1 MGAGDLAAF
10 WRERVNLGRCRGIRE
25 ECAARPS
32 DVPEPSGCPREQFVV
47 AEHIEEMRCMEVW
60 GGNEPADRGVSM
72 AGLDAVVYSAP
83 VGAGASGGDVHYLS
97 SCATGRITRIL
108 VADVSGHGDTVANT
122 ARSLRDLMR
131 RFINFVDQTRL
142 VEGLNR
148 AFSDPVHGGL
158 FATAVVATYWAPT
171 GTLVVCNAGHPRPLI
186 YRARARRWS
195 VLTGES
201 GGDAESNGAVSDIP
215 LGIDADG
222 AYTQF
227 QVRLERGDLVVF
239 YTDAIIEARSPSGQ
253 LLGERGLLEI
263 MESMRGATSASTPT
277 ALTSAV
283 LEEVAKFRGGAA
295 SEDDT
300 TMLVLTPNDAVPRA
314 GLWQGIVASGRI
326 VRAALSTVVSG
337 RGSLPLPQMR
347 ADVIGGAVV
356 GRLNKGRS
364 RSR

>member
-1 MGAGDLAAF
+1 M
-10 WRERVNLGRCRGIRE
+10 
-25 ECAARPS
+25 
-32 DVPEPSGCPREQFVV
+32 V
-47 AEHIEEMRCMEVW
+47 AQHSSEMRCMEVW

-108 VADVSGHGDTVANT
+108 VADVSGHGDTVAST
-122 ARSLRDLMR
+122 AKSLRDLMR
-131 RFINFVDQTRL
+131 RFINFVDQSRL

-158 FATAVVATYWAPT
+158 FATAIVATYWAPT
-171 GTLVVCNAGHPRPLI
+171 GALVLCNAGHPRPLI
-186 YRARARRWS
+186 FRARTGRWS
-195 VLTGES
+195 LMRGGPAGES
-201 GGDAESNGAVSDIP
+201 EGGGGGAITDIP

-222 AYTQF
+222 AYSQF
-227 QVRLERGDLVVF
+227 EVRLERGDFVVL

-253 LLGERGLLEI
+253 LLGESGLMEI
-263 MESMRGATSASTPT
+263 VQSIGSGTPSE
-277 ALTSAV
+277 LTSA
-283 LEEVAKFRGGAA
+283 LLDAVARFRGGAA
-295 SEDDT
+295 PEDDT
-300 TMLVLTPNDAVPRA
+300 TVLVLTPNDAVPRA

-326 VRAALSTVVSG
+326 VRAAVSTVVRGRSG
-337 RGSLPLPQMR
+337 LPLPQMR

-364 RSR
+364 RSG